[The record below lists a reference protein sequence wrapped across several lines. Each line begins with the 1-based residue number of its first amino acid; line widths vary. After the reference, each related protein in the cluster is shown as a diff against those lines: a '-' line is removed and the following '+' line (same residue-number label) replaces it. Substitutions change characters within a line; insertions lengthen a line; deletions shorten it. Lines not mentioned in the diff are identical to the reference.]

1 MRFSQL
7 AGVLDEIRKSSL
19 VGRRVLAEDLISAMP
34 RSDRPGVAAILAGE
48 KLSGDRLPRDIVVR
62 AISRASGCSRLK
74 VEEILRE
81 SAGLPAA
88 AEVLLGKRRQLSF
101 TKDAPTVHEVMR
113 ELERMTDP
121 TAKRRS
127 ILLHLT
133 TLLSACEPSSA
144 RIVVAIC
151 LGESPKYLADSAL
164 LDLVAELDGRDP
176 DGLRRRIGE
185 LGWRRGL
192 Q

>member
-1 MRFSQL
+1 LRFSEL
-7 AGVLDEIRKSSL
+7 AGVLDGINRSSL

-34 RSDRPGVAAILAGE
+34 RRDRPGVVAILAGE
-48 KLSGDRLPRDIVVR
+48 NLSGDRVQRDIVIR
-62 AISRASGCSRLK
+62 AISRASGYSRLK

-101 TKDAPTVHEVMR
+101 TKDAPTVHDVISEV
-113 ELERMTDP
+113 ERITDP
-121 TAKRRS
+121 AANRRS

-151 LGESPKYLADSAL
+151 LGESPRYLADSVL
-164 LDLVAELDGRDP
+164 LDLVAELDCRDP
-176 DGLRRRIGE
+176 DGLRSTIGE
-185 LGWRRGL
+185 LGWRKGL
-192 Q
+192 E